1 MQRSLRGMTPE
12 EREMF
17 IEGEVQKDLSRRL
30 FMKAGFGTLAA
41 ASLSGSFL
49 AACAKGNDSGDASS
63 GSGGDEDLLK
73 VGVVAPFSGVGAFI
87 GTIVNNS
94 LNTAVK
100 QLNATGGIG
109 GRKVK
114 LVLRDTGVDP
124 ANGPKAYTELS
135 ADPKIVGIL
144 WCQGAGFTQALPS
157 IKRDG
162 MPVISV
168 FNDLHSSGK
177 LYPAGDEAGRSVF
190 QLVIPATFGMNA
202 LVDYAKNDRGYTSAA
217 MITDTSTDPEGDN
230 PKYFKAAMEKAGMEV
245 KGIETFAIT
254 DSDYGAQ
261 LQRLKAAKPQTIWIW
276 GLSANS
282 AGIVSQLG
290 DLGASYVDTPTA
302 KAGGDWHPHVFGSP
316 AGTGD
321 KSWIGLAGDDA
332 KVGTVTACH
341 MGGLIFLPSFAI
353 AGWMRKYIKKD
364 PTGGEESPADG
375 LAALLNGVKKAGST
389 DRAKVVEGLETMGKI
404 KFASIP
410 FGFSATNHLAKTQ
423 DEIIVVTMER
433 GGTGPAPT
441 DPPYKL
447 GVEWGSG
454 VFTRADYGPTY
465 LVRPTLEA
473 NKRAHPE
480 VMAEVLEKGYGTQCT
495 KHPDGSLGKEC
506 KIH

>member
-1 MQRSLRGMTPE
+1 MTSD
-12 EREMF
+12 ERDKF
-17 IEGEVQKDLSRRL
+17 IEGEIQKDLSRRL
-30 FMKAGFGTLAA
+30 FMKAGLGSLAA
-41 ASLSGSFL
+41 ATFGGSFL
-49 AACAKGNDSGDASS
+49 AACAKGSDSSAAKTNPANAGTI
-63 GSGGDEDLLK
+63 K

-94 LNTAVK
+94 LDAAVK
-100 QLNATGGIG
+100 QLNSTGGIG
-109 GRKVK
+109 GRKVQ

-135 ADPKIVGIL
+135 ADKDIVGIL
-144 WCQGAGFTQALPS
+144 WCSGAGFSQALPS

-162 MPVISV
+162 MPVIAV
-168 FNDLHSSGK
+168 FDDLLSSGK
-177 LYPAGDEAGRSVF
+177 LYPNGDAAGRSVF
-190 QLVIPATFGMNA
+190 QLVIPGSYAMDTLA
-202 LVDYAKNDRGYTSAA
+202 DYAKNDRGYASAA
-217 MITDTSTDPEGDN
+217 LISDTATDPEGNN
-230 PKYFKAAMEKAGMEV
+230 PKYFKAAMEKAGMAN
-245 KGIETFAIT
+245 KGMETFSIT

-261 LQRLKAAKPQTIWIW
+261 LQRIKAAKPHTVWIW

-282 AGIVSQLG
+282 AGIVSQLA

-302 KAGGDWHPHVFGSP
+302 KAGGEWRPHVFGSP

-321 KSWIGLAGDDA
+321 KSWVQLAGDKA
-332 KVGTVTACH
+332 KVGTVTAWH
-341 MGGLIFLPSFAI
+341 VGGLISLPDFAI
-353 AGWMRKYIKKD
+353 AGWMRKHLQKD

-389 DRAKVVEGLETMGKI
+389 DRAKVVEGLETMGQI

-410 FGFSATNHLAKTQ
+410 FGFDARRHVAKTM
-423 DEIIVVTMER
+423 DDMIVVTMER
-433 GGTGPAPT
+433 GGNGPVVT

-447 GVEWGSG
+447 GREWAEG
-454 VFTRADYGPTY
+454 VFNRTPAGPTH

-473 NKRAHPE
+473 NKRAHPD
-480 VMAEVLEKGYGTQCT
+480 VMATVLKEGYGTQCT